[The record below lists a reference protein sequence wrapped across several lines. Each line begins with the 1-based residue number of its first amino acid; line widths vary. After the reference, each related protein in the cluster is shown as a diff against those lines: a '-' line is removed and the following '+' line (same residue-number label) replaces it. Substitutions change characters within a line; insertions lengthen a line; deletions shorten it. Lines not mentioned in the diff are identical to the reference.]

1 MELKQWFWDLNLNV
15 ILRMNAGKRCFGTS
29 DGVNEEEARRCQK
42 ALGDFFHLLGF
53 HILGG

>member
-1 MELKQWFWDLNLNV
+1 MNLNL
-15 ILRMNAGKRCFGTS
+15 ILRMIARKRYFGTS
-29 DGVNEEEARRCQK
+29 DGFNEEEARRCQK